1 MIRAV
6 VFDFDGVLAESVD
19 TKTRAY
25 ASLFEGECDEVVQR
39 VVAYHLAHGGVSR
52 YEKFKYIYRE
62 ILCRPISKEKFHS
75 LCDDFSKLVVDAVVS
90 ARWVDGAKDFL
101 ENNQNAYQ
109 FFIVS
114 GTPDEELKSIIKR
127 REMTSFFAAVYGSPK
142 VKDLLLNELLDF
154 YGLKNNEMV
163 FVGDA
168 STDWEAAKVTG
179 IQFVWRRISS
189 DAPPLIGFDGPII
202 SDLYQLKDCLDK
214 VAS

>member
-1 MIRAV
+1 MFTGDVTRIGRKKESLWEKGMIRAV

-62 ILCRPISKEKFHS
+62 ILCRPLSKEKFHS

-109 FFIVS
+109 FFI
-114 GTPDEELKSIIKR
+114 
-127 REMTSFFAAVYGSPK
+127 
-142 VKDLLLNELLDF
+142 
-154 YGLKNNEMV
+154 KNNEMV